1 MSARPVEK
9 IKRTR
14 QRVDRRDNI
23 LNIEQCELIFTQ
35 NLYAP
40 AHELIVVG
48 DVAGRQSQPL
58 DAGLLGDGDP
68 DFGDEDSF
76 EVGCDQGWL
85 TRHTWLLVRQ
95 TKEIIGFPAA

>member
-9 IKRTR
+9 IKRTW
-14 QRVDRRDNI
+14 QRVDRRDHI
-23 LNIEQCELIFTQ
+23 LNIGQCELMFAQ

-58 DAGLLGDGDP
+58 DAGLLGDSDP

-85 TRHTWLLVRQ
+85 AGHRWLLIMPSEWVAGENLQ
-95 TKEIIGFPAA
+95 